1 MEHHLPSTEDAS
13 LPPTPTMANTETKM
27 ENVVTTERTVVIS
40 KKRFEELEELERK
53 LPLLLEEARNAY
65 KASRLQQ
72 LREKD
77 KADLNLVRARV
88 RRYAEKHRDTI
99 NARRRQKRE
108 NNTVS
113 DGGTNELHTV
123 SNLSGC
129 PSGVQSPEEHS
140 ETDRPRPDHG
150 NPEEGNVGPRLR
162 RPVALEDPGDKK
174 ADPPQ
179 PKHKTGPKKVH
190 K

>member
-1 MEHHLPSTEDAS
+1 MEPPLPSTEC
-13 LPPTPTMANTETKM
+13 
-27 ENVVTTERTVVIS
+27 VTDTVTIS

-53 LPLLLEEARNAY
+53 LPLLLEEARTAY
-65 KASRLQQ
+65 KACRLQQ

-108 NNTVS
+108 KNTVIMEGGPPLEELPSS
-113 DGGTNELHTV
+113 DPSRG
-123 SNLSGC
+123 

-140 ETDRPRPDHG
+140 DTDGPRPNHG
-150 NPEEGNVGPRLR
+150 DPEEGNVSPPLR
-162 RPVALEDPGDKK
+162 RPVALEDSGDKK
-174 ADPPQ
+174 ADSPK
-179 PKHKTGPKKVH
+179 PKHKAGPKKVH

>member
-1 MEHHLPSTEDAS
+1 
-13 LPPTPTMANTETKM
+13 MANTETKM
-27 ENVVTTERTVVIS
+27 ENVVTIEHTVTIS

-53 LPLLLEEARNAY
+53 LPLLLEEARTAY
-65 KASRLQQ
+65 KVSRLQQ

-99 NARRRQKRE
+99 NARRRQKRDK
-108 NNTVS
+108 NTVIMEGS
-113 DGGTNELHTV
+113 AEEL
-123 SNLSGC
+123 SSRGPSGA

-140 ETDRPRPDHG
+140 ETEGPRPDHG
-150 NPEEGNVGPRLR
+150 NPEEGNVRPRLR
-162 RPVALEDPGDKK
+162 RPVALEESGDKK
-174 ADPPQ
+174 AEAPQ
-179 PKHKTGPKKVH
+179 PKHKAGPKKVC

>member
-1 MEHHLPSTEDAS
+1 MEHPLLSTEDAS
-13 LPPTPTMANTETKM
+13 APPTEVNKETKM
-27 ENVVTTERTVVIS
+27 ENVVTIESTVTIS

-53 LPLLLEEARNAY
+53 LPLLLEEARTAY

-88 RRYAEKHRDTI
+88 RRYAEKHRESI

-108 NNTVS
+108 KNTVVLE
-113 DGGTNELHTV
+113 GGPPLEEIP
-123 SNLSGC
+123 SNGTSGI
-129 PSGVQSPEEHS
+129 QSPEEHS
-140 ETDRPRPDHG
+140 ETEGPRPDHG
-150 NPEEGNVGPRLR
+150 DPEKGNVGPRLR
-162 RPVALEDPGDKK
+162 GPVALEEPGDKK
-174 ADPPQ
+174 TKSPQ
-179 PKHKTGPKKVH
+179 PKHKAGPKKVH

>member
-13 LPPTPTMANTETKM
+13 LPPPPTPTMANTETKM
-27 ENVVTTERTVVIS
+27 ENVVTIERTVTIS
-40 KKRFEELEELERK
+40 KRRFEELEELERK
-53 LPLLLEEARNAY
+53 LPLLLEEARTAY

-108 NNTVS
+108 LNSVTVTETGIQEEIPS
-113 DGGTNELHTV
+113 NGT
-123 SNLSGC
+123 
-129 PSGVQSPEEHS
+129 SGVQSPEEHS
-140 ETDRPRPDHG
+140 ETDGPRPDHG

-162 RPVALEDPGDKK
+162 GPVALEEPGDKK
-174 ADPPQ
+174 TKPPH
-179 PKHKTGPKKVH
+179 PKHKTGPKKVN

>member
-1 MEHHLPSTEDAS
+1 MERHLLSTEDAS
-13 LPPTPTMANTETKM
+13 APPTMANTETKM
-27 ENVVTTERTVVIS
+27 ENVVTIEHTVTIS

-53 LPLLLEEARNAY
+53 LPLLLEEAHTAY
-65 KASRLQQ
+65 KACRLQQ

-108 NNTVS
+108 KNTE
-113 DGGTNELHTV
+113 GPAEELS
-123 SNLSGC
+123 SNDPSRG
-129 PSGVQSPEEHS
+129 PSGIQSPEEHS
-140 ETDRPRPDHG
+140 ETDGPRPDHG
-150 NPEEGNVGPRLR
+150 NPEEGNVRPSLR
-162 RPVALEDPGDKK
+162 RPVALTDPGDKK
-174 ADPPQ
+174 AKPPE